1 MGVFV
6 RDIKGLLESVSVDNR
21 GAFERFYN
29 LYYDQVFRFAYYCL
43 GEKEACREVVT
54 DVFFSVWQS
63 RKRLKDIDNIDT
75 YLYISVRNESFRFQ
89 ARNKDLNR
97 VSLNELLPLMEEE
110 DEGSPEEHLEL
121 KEMREMLDKAID
133 ELPEKCRLVFL
144 MSREEGLKTKE
155 IAEILSVQER
165 QGFEPTTL
173 TAYISATLL
182 SKFQIGNETVT
193 IFRCWVCPTLTAV
206 CLPNFRVQRYGF
218 LLKLANI

>member
-1 MGVFV
+1 M
-6 RDIKGLLESVSVDNR
+6 I
-21 GAFERFYN
+21 RF
-29 LYYDQVFRFAYYCL
+29 FRFAYYCL

-63 RKRLKDIDNIDT
+63 RKRLKEIDNIDT

-155 IAEILSVQER
+155 IAEILSVQE
-165 QGFEPTTL
+165 
-173 TAYISATLL
+173 S
-182 SKFQIGNETVT
+182 TV
-193 IFRCWVCPTLTAV
+193 
-206 CLPNFRVQRYGF
+206 RVQMKIAIEKLVARLKPSF
-218 LLKLANI
+218 PNISFSLLLMFIFNVIYRSA

>member
-1 MGVFV
+1 M
-6 RDIKGLLESVSVDNR
+6 I
-21 GAFERFYN
+21 RF
-29 LYYDQVFRFAYYCL
+29 FRFAYYCL

-155 IAEILSVQER
+155 IAEILSVQE
-165 QGFEPTTL
+165 
-173 TAYISATLL
+173 S
-182 SKFQIGNETVT
+182 TV
-193 IFRCWVCPTLTAV
+193 
-206 CLPNFRVQRYGF
+206 RVQMKTAIEKLVARLKPSF
-218 LLKLANI
+218 PNISFSLLLMFIFNVIYRSA

>member
-1 MGVFV
+1 M
-6 RDIKGLLESVSVDNR
+6 I
-21 GAFERFYN
+21 RF
-29 LYYDQVFRFAYYCL
+29 FRFAYYCL

-155 IAEILSVQER
+155 IAEILSVQE
-165 QGFEPTTL
+165 
-173 TAYISATLL
+173 S
-182 SKFQIGNETVT
+182 TV
-193 IFRCWVCPTLTAV
+193 
-206 CLPNFRVQRYGF
+206 RVQMKIAIEKLVARLKPSF
-218 LLKLANI
+218 PNISFSLLLMFIFNVIYRSA